1 MTTESGVTSLAPPAV
16 NAAADVLARAFEDD
30 PVVVWLV
37 PDDQQRSR
45 DLPWA
50 MNLMTRYALKY
61 GQIDTTAG
69 QPEAVALWLP
79 PESPI
84 IGTLRIMCTG
94 MWLAPLKLGFG
105 VFGRY
110 LKWANFSEH
119 LHKRD
124 MPPRHW
130 YLPLIGVDPPHQG
143 KGFGGRLMERALARA
158 DADRVPCYL
167 ENTKERNLPFYQ
179 KHGFEVIVEEKVAE
193 DGPTIWTMK
202 REPVG

>member
-1 MTTESGVTSLAPPAV
+1 MTTNTGVVSLASPAV
-16 NAAADVLARAFEDD
+16 NAAANVLADAFNDD

-37 PDDQQRSR
+37 PDQQRRSR

-61 GQIDTTAG
+61 GQIDTTVG
-69 QPEAVALWLP
+69 SPEAVALWLP
-79 PESPI
+79 PDRPLIS
-84 IGTLRIMCTG
+84 TLRIMRMG

-105 VFGRY
+105 AFGRY
-110 LKWANFSEH
+110 LKLANFSEH

-130 YLPLIGVDPPHQG
+130 YLPLIGVDPSRQG
-143 KGFGGRLMERALARA
+143 RGLGGRLMERALARA
-158 DADRVPCYL
+158 DADRVACYL
-167 ENTKERNLPFYQ
+167 ENTKERNLPFYE

-202 REPVG
+202 REPIG

>member
-1 MTTESGVTSLAPPAV
+1 MRTNTGVVSLASPAV
-16 NAAADVLARAFEDD
+16 NAAANVLADAFNDD

-37 PDDQQRSR
+37 PDEQRRSR

-61 GQIDTTAG
+61 GQIDTTVG
-69 QPEAVALWLP
+69 SPEAVALWLP
-79 PESPI
+79 PDRPSI
-84 IGTLRIMCTG
+84 STLRIMRMG

-105 VFGRY
+105 AFGRY

-130 YLPLIGVDPPHQG
+130 YLPLIGVDPSRQG
-143 KGFGGRLMERALARA
+143 RGLGGRLMERALARA
-158 DADRVPCYL
+158 DADRVACYL
-167 ENTKERNLPFYQ
+167 ENTKERNLPFYE

-202 REPVG
+202 REPIG